1 MVAIIEVMQVF
12 EFHFNPP
19 KQAELDS
26 GQAKSIFDTFCYE
39 PKNIYERKLGNLY
52 LAGELKNVLPQNLRF
67 LDNLA
72 EIIKREYYSQFRLN
86 AEGALKE
93 TLKRANEYLE
103 KIAKSGDVSWLGNLS
118 FAILGLNSYKKN
130 WWELNFTQIGNF
142 KILLLRGNQI
152 TDIGK
157 NLEIQGL
164 EPYPLKIF
172 INIVSGKLFPEDK
185 IIVLS
190 SQIYEF
196 FSAHNLLEEIAKTS
210 DLNEKKLREILKIEE
225 KELSKISGFLLLII
239 EEGLPLATLSLKSEK
254 KPIIFRKDLEKF
266 RWTEIFSPIVK
277 ILKKIFKII
286 SQLLENFLNFFQ
298 IKGLIDKIISP
309 FKNLILIP
317 KKIKVATKPKAIT
330 LPNKSRLFYLVKHK
344 NAILILTFIFFLALG
359 AFIFQKEKQSQ
370 LKEIEVILNK
380 IEEKVSKAE
389 GYLILKETNLEA
401 SRQANLLL
409 KESWDEVLHLTK
421 TESPLKDKAISLKNS
436 IESHLFNLNKL
447 EIISEPQVLFN
458 FEGKEFTPQKIIY
471 FKGNLY
477 FFSPFSQNVVVVNL
491 QTKDQK
497 FYPVPLD
504 KGSGVNL
511 ATAIDDTLLFF
522 SKPNKLTVLKEDK
535 FSQIFDLKEPYP
547 DFNFNDFSS
556 YKMNLY
562 FLDSKKD
569 EIIKYSAPL
578 EKGKDFPKLWL
589 DPKTKK
595 FTESRSTA
603 TDGGIWILN
612 KNNTIDRYYG
622 GQYQKTLNLDFF
634 PYPKNFSKIFTA
646 NTFPY
651 LYILEPDQ
659 NRIII
664 IDKPPHQNFGG
675 GDKTGGII
683 KQFQSEKF
691 DNLNDFAISTDGKTI
706 WLLNGL
712 IVYQI
717 EL

>member
-1 MVAIIEVMQVF
+1 VVAIIEVMQVF

-196 FSAHNLLEEIAKTS
+196 FSAHNLLKEIAKTS

-277 ILKKIFKII
+277 IFKKILKVINKIFGN
-286 SQLLENFLNFFQ
+286 LLNLFRIRIFF
-298 IKGLIDKIISP
+298 DKLTSS
-309 FKNLILIP
+309 FYKLILLP
-317 KKIKVATKPKAIT
+317 QKIKVLINPVRDRIS
-330 LPNKSRLFYLVKHK
+330 NGVKHK

-370 LKEIEVILNK
+370 LKEVEVILNK
-380 IEEKVSKAE
+380 IEEKIATAE
-389 GYLILKETNLEA
+389 GYLVLRETNLEIFKK
-401 SRQANLLL
+401 ANLLL
-409 KESWDEVLHLTK
+409 KEAWDEVLPITE

-447 EIISEPQVLFN
+447 EIISEPKVLFN

-477 FFSPFSQNVVVVNL
+477 LFSPFSQNLFKVNKKGEGNL
-491 QTKDQK
+491 IQTDQR
-497 FYPVPLD
+497 F
-504 KGSGVNL
+504 NL
-511 ATAIDDTLLFF
+511 AFALEDSILFF
-522 SKPNKLTVLKEDK
+522 TKPDKITFLKEDK
-535 FSQIFDLKEPYP
+535 IGQSFDLKEPYS
-547 DFNFNDFSS
+547 DFNFEKLSS
-556 YKMNLY
+556 YRGSLY
-562 FLDSKKD
+562 FLDSKRG
-569 EIIKYSAPL
+569 EIVKYSAPL
-578 EKGKDFPKLWL
+578 EAGKDSPKIWL

-595 FTESRSTA
+595 VTEARSLTL
-603 TDGGIWILN
+603 DGSIWILN
-612 KNNTIDRYYG
+612 KEGIIDKYSAG
-622 GQYQKTLNLDFF
+622 KYQKTLSLDFF

-675 GDKTGGII
+675 GDKTGGIV

>member
-1 MVAIIEVMQVF
+1 VVAIIEVMQVF

-172 INIVSGKLFPEDK
+172 INIVSGKLFPKDK
-185 IIVLS
+185 IIILS

-196 FSAHNLLEEIAKTS
+196 FSAHNLLKEIAKTF

-277 ILKKIFKII
+277 IFKKILKVINKIFGN
-286 SQLLENFLNFFQ
+286 LLNLFRIRIFF
-298 IKGLIDKIISP
+298 DKLTSS
-309 FKNLILIP
+309 FYKLILLP
-317 KKIKVATKPKAIT
+317 QKIKVLINPVRDRIS
-330 LPNKSRLFYLVKHK
+330 NGVKHK

-370 LKEIEVILNK
+370 LKEVEVILNK
-380 IEEKVSKAE
+380 IEEKIATAE
-389 GYLILKETNLEA
+389 GYLVLRETNLEIFKK
-401 SRQANLLL
+401 ANLLL
-409 KESWDEVLHLTK
+409 KEAWDEVLPITE

-447 EIISEPQVLFN
+447 EIISEPKVLFN

-477 FFSPFSQNVVVVNL
+477 LFSPFSQNLFKVNKKGEGNL
-491 QTKDQK
+491 IQTDQR
-497 FYPVPLD
+497 F
-504 KGSGVNL
+504 NL
-511 ATAIDDTLLFF
+511 AFALEDSILFF
-522 SKPNKLTVLKEDK
+522 TKPDKITFLKEDK
-535 FSQIFDLKEPYP
+535 IGQSFDLKEPYS
-547 DFNFNDFSS
+547 DFNFEKLSS
-556 YKMNLY
+556 YRGSLY
-562 FLDSKKD
+562 FLDSKRG
-569 EIIKYSAPL
+569 EIVKYSAPL
-578 EKGKDFPKLWL
+578 EAGKDSPKIWL

-595 FTESRSTA
+595 VTEARSLTL
-603 TDGGIWILN
+603 DGSIWILN
-612 KNNTIDRYYG
+612 KEGIIDKYSAG
-622 GQYQKTLNLDFF
+622 KYQKTLSLDFF

-717 EL
+717 KL

>member
-1 MVAIIEVMQVF
+1 MIYQPVVAIIEVMQVF

-172 INIVSGKLFPEDK
+172 INIVSGKLFPKDK
-185 IIVLS
+185 IIILS

-196 FSAHNLLEEIAKTS
+196 FSAHNLLKEIAKTS

-317 KKIKVATKPKAIT
+317 KKIKVAIKPRAII

-370 LKEIEVILNK
+370 LKEVEVILNK
-380 IEEKVSKAE
+380 IEEKIATAE
-389 GYLILKETNLEA
+389 GYLVLRETNLEIFKK
-401 SRQANLLL
+401 ANLLL
-409 KESWDEVLHLTK
+409 KEAWDEVLPITE

-447 EIISEPQVLFN
+447 EIISEPKVLFN

-477 FFSPFSQNVVVVNL
+477 LFSPFSQNLFKVNKKGEGNL
-491 QTKDQK
+491 IQTDQR
-497 FYPVPLD
+497 F
-504 KGSGVNL
+504 NL
-511 ATAIDDTLLFF
+511 AFALEDSILFF
-522 SKPNKLTVLKEDK
+522 TKPDKITFLKEDK
-535 FSQIFDLKEPYP
+535 IGQSFDLKEPYS
-547 DFNFNDFSS
+547 DFNFEKLSS
-556 YKMNLY
+556 YRGSLY
-562 FLDSKKD
+562 FLDSKRG
-569 EIIKYSAPL
+569 EIVKYSAPL
-578 EKGKDFPKLWL
+578 EAGKDSPKIWL

-595 FTESRSTA
+595 VTEARSLTL
-603 TDGGIWILN
+603 DGSIWILN
-612 KNNTIDRYYG
+612 KEGIIDKYSAG
-622 GQYQKTLNLDFF
+622 KYQKTLSLDFF

-664 IDKPPHQNFGG
+664 IDK
-675 GDKTGGII
+675 TGGIV